1 MKRSCKNLFIAA
13 FVATLMTGLAQAR
26 EHQIYS
32 VAEEVPMGYENE
44 VQKKNYYVDIGEK
57 QGVTRG
63 TTLDVF
69 RVVSKL
75 NPYENEK
82 RINHRVKIGELKV
95 LHANDEAAIG
105 SFKSMETGPDT
116 PLFEIENF
124 MIGDHVSVS
133 VND

>member
-1 MKRSCKNLFIAA
+1 MKRSCKNLFIAVMA
-13 FVATLMTGLAQAR
+13 ASFMTLTAQAR

-32 VAEEVPMGYENE
+32 VAEEVPMGYEDE

-57 QGVTRG
+57 QGVTKG

-69 RVVSKL
+69 RIISKL

-95 LHANDEAAIG
+95 LHANDDAAIG
-105 SFKSMETGPDT
+105 SFKMMETGPET